1 MRQGIR
7 FQVDGG
13 ETMSDA
19 ILSTVCHGTMDLLE
33 ALMAQYRAQEDP
45 HLATL
50 CKIAGAHIRTALLYG
65 DLDRMEDAMEGID
78 KAQEIIMEIL
88 KDEGGG
94 AGPSRPKAG
103 GPA

>member
-1 MRQGIR
+1 
-7 FQVDGG
+7 
-13 ETMSDA
+13 MSDA
-19 ILSTVCHGTMDLLE
+19 ILSAVCHGTMDLIE

-45 HLATL
+45 RLATL

-65 DLDRMEDAMEGID
+65 DLDRMEDALESIA

>member
-1 MRQGIR
+1 
-7 FQVDGG
+7 
-13 ETMSDA
+13 MSDA
-19 ILSTVCHGTMDLLE
+19 ILSAVCHGTMDLIE

-45 HLATL
+45 RLATL

-65 DLDRMEDAMEGID
+65 DLDRMEDALEGIA
-78 KAQEIIMEIL
+78 KAQETIMEIL